1 MTATLEDLR
10 PAQRE
15 ILAYSGGRMAI
26 AAVPGAGKT
35 FILTRL
41 AAKLI
46 EEGRAKPS
54 ELLILTY
61 MRSAATTFK
70 RRIATLLQE
79 RHLTAYG
86 LTSSTIHAFCLSVIR
101 RHYERYSDPDSGYD
115 GLMILSEGEQELLL
129 LPHLETYL
137 QDPVARKAWE
147 ARFGRA
153 QSESRAEDP
162 RRKTIASALKAISA
176 AKNFGLS
183 PEEVEAALEGQQPE
197 IPFLYRAYRR
207 ELQARRAVDYDD
219 QIQQAIRL
227 LESSPELLAWYQR
240 RYRYLMEDEAQD
252 STPAQN
258 RLITLLTDPACGGA
272 GNLVRVGDSN
282 QAITSSFT
290 FNDPRFFRAFC
301 DACETQGQRVTMN
314 ESSRSGRS
322 VIELANT
329 LVAIARRHPDAEV
342 REAFD
347 PVAIQEATAGK
358 RNPDPAACAVRWRT
372 YATKDEERQG
382 LLTEVRTYLR
392 DKPQARV
399 AILCYSTKMV
409 EAYMDTA
416 RLMDLPVYAPDPGKA
431 GGALVIAVLKRTLTF
446 LAIPPQRQAETFV
459 ELLEAVAAAR
469 REAVSDP
476 KALRAHLVRP
486 GVLDGLVYPPEGL
499 APARPAA
506 LVEADYALAV
516 LVGRRLRT
524 LLGAR
529 HLPPIELLPTIAR
542 ELLSDPGAQVLASKA
557 AAVARDLQGRLPFQ
571 PPQEGDEWLDLDDP
585 LRQVQQALDELA
597 VTAEKRSFS
606 GNTQDLVPPRPGE
619 IEILTLHKSKG
630 AEYEAVW
637 IPNLGYY
644 YGDKTWFPWRLEEV
658 EIWDRDAFLAEQA
671 IAHANDRPRARL
683 EDLERAAHQVAVA
696 ERLRLLYVGI
706 TRAEERLTLSAYGYK
721 PERMA
726 PTHVLEL
733 SKGCQA

>member
-1 MTATLEDLR
+1 MTATLETLR
-10 PAQRE
+10 PAQQE
-15 ILAYSGGRMAI
+15 ILAYPGGRMAI

-79 RHLTAYG
+79 RGLTAYG
-86 LTSSTIHAFCLSVIR
+86 LTSSTIHAFCLSVIK
-101 RHYERYSDPDSGYD
+101 RHYERYADPDSGFD
-115 GLMILSEGEQELLL
+115 GLVILSEAEQELLL
-129 LPHLETYL
+129 LPHLDAYL
-137 QDPVARKAWE
+137 KDPGARRDWE

-153 QSESRAEDP
+153 RQDGLAEDP
-162 RRKTIASALKAISA
+162 RRKTLGSALKAISA
-176 AKNFGLS
+176 AKNFGLG
-183 PEEVEAALEGQQPE
+183 PDEVEAALAGQQPE
-197 IPFLYRAYRR
+197 IPYLYRAYRA
-207 ELQARRAVDYDD
+207 ELIARRAVDYDD

-227 LESSPELLAWYQR
+227 LDSNRELLAWYQG
-240 RYRYLMEDEAQD
+240 RYRFVMEDEAQD

-258 RLITLLTDPACGGA
+258 RLITLLTDPENGGS

-290 FNDPRFFRAFC
+290 FNDPRFFRAFG
-301 DACETQGQRVTMN
+301 DACAAEGQRVTMN

-322 VIELANT
+322 VIALANT

-342 REAFD
+342 RAAFD
-347 PVAIQEATAGK
+347 PVAITEATAGK
-358 RNPDPAACAVRWRT
+358 SNPDPARCAVRWRA
-372 YATKDEERQG
+372 YGTKDEERQG
-382 LLTEVRTYLR
+382 LLTEVRAYLR
-392 DKPQARV
+392 ERPAARV
-399 AILCYSTKMV
+399 AILCYSSKMV
-409 EAYMDTA
+409 EAYVDTA
-416 RLMDLPVYAPDPGKA
+416 RLMDLPVYAPDQAKA
-431 GGALVIAVLKRTLTF
+431 GGSLVIAVLKTALMF
-446 LAIPPQRQAETFV
+446 LAIPPQRQAETFI
-459 ELLEAVAAAR
+459 ELLEAVATAR
-469 REAVSDP
+469 REALHDP
-476 KALRAHLVRP
+476 KALRAHLVGH

-499 APARPAA
+499 APARPAS
-506 LVEADYALAV
+506 LFEPDYALAV
-516 LVGRRLRT
+516 LVARRLRT

-529 HLPPIELLPTIAR
+529 HLPPVELLPTIAR

-597 VTAEKRSFS
+597 VTAEKRSFAAAP
-606 GNTQDLVPPRPGE
+606 QDLVPPKPGE

-637 IPNLGYY
+637 IPNTGYY
-644 YGDKTWFPWRLEEV
+644 YGDKTWFPWRLDEV

-671 IAHANDRPRARL
+671 IAHAKDPRRPRL
-683 EDLERAAHQVAVA
+683 EDLERSAHQVAVA

-706 TRAEERLTLSAYGYK
+706 TRAEERLTLSAYGFK

-733 SKGCQA
+733 AKGCEA

>member
-1 MTATLEDLR
+1 MAVALETLR
-10 PAQRE
+10 PAQRD
-15 ILAYSGGRMAI
+15 ILAYQGGRLAI

-41 AAKLI
+41 AARLI
-46 EEGRAKPS
+46 EDGHAKPS

-79 RHLTAYG
+79 RGLTAYG
-86 LTSSTIHAFCLSVIR
+86 LTSSTIHAFCLSVIK

-115 GLMILSEGEQELLL
+115 GLIILSEAEQELVL
-129 LPHLETYL
+129 LPHLEAYL
-137 QDPVARKAWE
+137 RDPAARAAWQE
-147 ARFGRA
+147 RYGRSKSDA
-153 QSESRAEDP
+153 RAEDP
-162 RRKTIASALKAISA
+162 RRKTIAAALKAISA
-176 AKNFGLS
+176 AKNFGLA
-183 PEEVEAALEGQQPE
+183 PEAVQALLGAQQPE
-197 IPFLYRAYRR
+197 IPYLYRAYVL

-227 LESSPELLAWYQR
+227 LETTPELLAWYQGR
-240 RYRYLMEDEAQD
+240 FRYVMEDEAQD

-258 RLITLLTDPACGGA
+258 RLITLLTAPAHGGA

-301 DACETQGQRVTMN
+301 DDCEAEGRRVTMA
-314 ESSRSGRS
+314 ESSRSGRP
-322 VIELANT
+322 ILELANN
-329 LVAIARRHPDAEV
+329 LVAIARTHPDPVV

-358 RNPDPAACAVRWRT
+358 RNPEPAECSVRWRT
-372 YATKDEERQG
+372 YANKDEERQG
-382 LLTEVRTYLR
+382 VLSEVRSYL
-392 DKPQARV
+392 QAHPHARL
-399 AILCYSTKMV
+399 AILCYSGTMG
-409 EAYMDTA
+409 EAYAETA
-416 RLMDLPVYAPDPGKA
+416 RLMDLPVYAPDPA
-431 GGALVIAVLKRTLTF
+431 RSGGSLVISVLKRALTF
-446 LAIPPQRQAETFV
+446 LAIPPRQQAETFV

-469 REAVSDP
+469 KEPIYDL
-476 KALRAHLVRP
+476 KALRTHLLGQ
-486 GVLDGLVYPPEGL
+486 GVLDALVYPPESL
-499 APARPAA
+499 PPARPAS
-506 LVEADYALAV
+506 LGEPDYGLAV
-516 LVGRRLRT
+516 LVARRLRV
-524 LLGAR
+524 LLEAR
-529 HLPPIELLPTIAR
+529 HLPPVELLPTIAR
-542 ELLSDPGAQVLASKA
+542 ELLPDPAAQVLASKA
-557 AAVARDLQGRLPFQ
+557 AAVARDLQGRMPFQ
-571 PPQEGDEWLDLDDP
+571 PTREGDDWLDLDDP

-597 VTAEKRSFS
+597 ITAEKRSFG
-606 GNTQDLVPPRPGE
+606 GNSQELVPPRPGE

-644 YGDKTWFPWRLEEV
+644 YGDKTWFPWRLDEV
-658 EIWDRDAFLAEQA
+658 EIWDRDAFLAEQT
-671 IAHANDRPRARL
+671 IAHASDSPRPQLTA
-683 EDLERAAHQVAVA
+683 LERAAHQVAVA

-706 TRAEERLTLSAYGYK
+706 TRAEAHLTLSAYGFK

-733 SKGCQA
+733 AKGCPS

>member
-1 MTATLEDLR
+1 MAVALESLR

-15 ILAYSGGRMAI
+15 ILAYTGGRMAI

-46 EEGRAKPS
+46 EEGFAKPS

-70 RRIATLLQE
+70 RRIAALLQE
-79 RHLTAYG
+79 RGLTAYG
-86 LTSSTIHAFCLSVIR
+86 LTSSTIHAFCLSVIK

-115 GLMILSEGEQELLL
+115 GLTILSEAEQELLL
-129 LPHLETYL
+129 LPHLEAYL
-137 QDPVARKAWE
+137 RDPVARKEWE
-147 ARFGRA
+147 ARYGR
-153 QSESRAEDP
+153 SKSDSRAEDP
-162 RRKTIASALKAISA
+162 RRKTIGSALKAISA
-176 AKNFGLS
+176 AKNFGLD
-183 PEEVEAALEGQQPE
+183 PAAMEVALGSQQPE
-197 IPFLYRAYRR
+197 IPYLYRAYRT
-207 ELQARRAVDYDD
+207 ELITRRAVDYDD

-227 LESSPELLAWYQR
+227 LESNPDLLAWYQR
-240 RYRYLMEDEAQD
+240 RFRYVMEDEAQD

-258 RLITLLTDPACGGA
+258 RLITLLTDSAHGGA

-290 FNDPRFFRAFC
+290 FNDPRFFRSFC
-301 DACETQGQRVTMN
+301 DACEAEGRRVTMA
-314 ESSRSGRS
+314 ESSRSGRP
-322 VIELANT
+322 ILELANT
-329 LVAIARRHPDAEV
+329 LVAIARQHPDPEV

-358 RNPDPAACAVRWRT
+358 RNPDPAECSVRWRT
-372 YATKDEERQG
+372 YGNKDEERQG
-382 LLTEVRTYLR
+382 LLMEVRAYLR
-392 DKPQARV
+392 DKPQARL
-399 AILCYSTKMV
+399 AILCYSGTMC
-409 EAYMDTA
+409 EAYAETA
-416 RLMDLPVYAPDPGKA
+416 RMMDLPVYTPEQAKS
-431 GGALVIAVLKRTLTF
+431 GGSLVIAVLKRALTF
-446 LAIPPQRQAETFV
+446 LAIPSQRQAETFI

-469 REAVSDP
+469 KEPILDA
-476 KALRAHLVRP
+476 KALRAHLVGQ
-486 GVLDGLVYPPEGL
+486 GVLDALVYPLEGL
-499 APARPAA
+499 APARPTA
-506 LVEADYALAV
+506 LPEADYALAV
-516 LVGRRLRT
+516 LVARRLRS

-542 ELLSDPGAQVLASKA
+542 ELLPDPSAQVLASKA

-597 VTAEKRSFS
+597 VTAEKRSLA
-606 GNTQDLVPPRPGE
+606 GNAQEMVPPKPGE
-619 IEILTLHKSKG
+619 VEIMTLHKSKG

-644 YGDKTWFPWRLEEV
+644 YGDKTWFPWRLDEV
-658 EIWDRDAFLAEQA
+658 EIWDRDAFLAEQS
-671 IAHANDRPRARL
+671 IAHAHDTPRPRL

-706 TRAEERLTLSAYGYK
+706 TRAEQHLTLSAYGFK

-733 SKGCQA
+733 AKGCSA